1 MEKIYNE
8 LNNLFKDIEIFKQI
22 PKGKGVRAKL
32 IKLINPN
39 AIPLAV
45 AVESIHLAS
54 LLHDDVIDESELRRG
69 EKSINAIYGDK
80 IAIMLGDIIFSK
92 ALEYLIDYDKESAK
106 QLANTIYMLS
116 LGEMEDVN
124 LSEFMN
130 LDKDKYLSMIYK
142 KTACLIEMACKESA
156 RLAGL
161 NSKNYAIYGK
171 NLGLVFQIVD
181 DILDI
186 VSDEKTLGKPVMND
200 LYEGKMTLPFIYM
213 YEYLNEEDKNYFKTL
228 FKKRLNEK
236 EINWIKEK
244 IKPAIKK
251 SYEEAVVLANEGVK
265 NIDNEELKNIML
277 KLINRKF

>member
-69 EKSINAIYGDK
+69 KKSINAIYGDK

-92 ALEYLIDYDKESAK
+92 ALEYLIDFDKQSAK
-106 QLANTIYMLS
+106 SLANTIYMLS

-124 LSEFMN
+124 LSESIN

-156 RLAGL
+156 RLARL
-161 NSKNYAIYGK
+161 NSEDYAIYGK

-186 VSDEKTLGKPVMND
+186 VSDEETLGKPVMND

-213 YEYLNEEDKNYFKTL
+213 YEYLDENEKEYFKTL
-228 FKKRLNEK
+228 FKKRLNDK
-236 EINWIKEK
+236 EIEWIKSK
-244 IKPAIKK
+244 ITPAIKK
-251 SYEEAVVLANEGVK
+251 SYDEAITLANEGIK
-265 NIDNEELKNIML
+265 NIDNPELKNIML
-277 KLINRKF
+277 KLIDRKF

>member
-1 MEKIYNE
+1 MEEIYNE

-161 NSKNYAIYGK
+161 NSENYAIYGK

-251 SYEEAVVLANEGVK
+251 SYEEAVGLANEGIQ

>member
-1 MEKIYNE
+1 MEEIYNE

-161 NSKNYAIYGK
+161 NSENYAIYGK

-251 SYEEAVVLANEGVK
+251 SYEEAVVLANEGIQ

>member
-1 MEKIYNE
+1 MEEIYNE

-32 IKLINPN
+32 IKLINPK

-69 EKSINAIYGDK
+69 KKSINAIYGDK

-92 ALEYLIDYDKESAK
+92 ALEYLIDFDKQSAK
-106 QLANTIYMLS
+106 SLANTIYMLS

-124 LSEFMN
+124 LSENIN

-161 NSKNYAIYGK
+161 NSEDYAIYGK

-213 YEYLNEEDKNYFKTL
+213 YEYLDEKEKEYFKTL
-228 FKKRLNEK
+228 FKKRLNNE
-236 EINWIKEK
+236 EIEWIKSK
-244 IKPAIKK
+244 ITPAIKK
-251 SYEEAVVLANEGVK
+251 SYEEAITLANEGIK
-265 NIDNEELKNIML
+265 NIDNPELKNIML
-277 KLINRKF
+277 KLIDRKF